1 MVLETLHLTAAV
13 RQILID
19 CVCHGIKMSAIGT
32 DLHPWKLLH
41 GKTAQHCSQVRQ
53 ELERDSCSSISLA
66 FLMHLIIFYAY
77 LLFVCFGLRVCFT
90 WNSPQENTLLHTET
104 LVGCLDKASSV
115 FSPGY
120 FKHKI

>member
-41 GKTAQHCSQVRQ
+41 GKTAQYCRQVRQ

-66 FLMHLIIFYAY
+66 FLMHLVIFYICLLSVIY
-77 LLFVCFGLRVCFT
+77 LF
-90 WNSPQENTLLHTET
+90 
-104 LVGCLDKASSV
+104 
-115 FSPGY
+115 
-120 FKHKI
+120 